1 MKENDHSLAANL
13 LILVTGLTLIL
24 YSKDI
29 EITSP
34 SFFKVSETIGISLV
48 GYAPIRLGIHVKN
61 IFDSHLTSKLIDHN
75 FRYNVR
81 EVKSIKDL
89 PIFIALDIEG
99 CITPPYRTQIDLR
112 KFQRLRGYCDYV
124 KYDNEK
130 KFPPLVIY
138 TGRSQGYVEL
148 LTQALGMTDDNNLD
162 LPFVIENGSALYYPV
177 SKKTEILISPEQRKC
192 IQETHRLL
200 ADKLPNNEFEPKVC
214 MVTINTVAGEETIDE
229 LRQKVWS
236 IINDA
241 KLLDKL
247 IINSTAS
254 AVDVTVAHF
263 DKITGIKK
271 VLDVYYKLRP
281 ENMNKGLDH
290 VVTAADSTS
299 DLCVIKDVGNA
310 YCPSQEAHPEV
321 SEFIEKTFGG
331 ENIIDSNQI
340 DFVMEVIER
349 ETGLRVI

>member
-1 MKENDHSLAANL
+1 MKENNHDLLVNL
-13 LILVTGLTLIL
+13 LILVTGLALIL

-34 SFFKVSETIGISLV
+34 SLFRVSETIGISLS
-48 GYAPIRLGIHVKN
+48 GYAPIRLMMHSKSM
-61 IFDSHLTSKLIDHN
+61 FDARLTSKLIDRN
-75 FRYNVR
+75 FLYKVR
-81 EVKSIKDL
+81 EVESIKDL

-124 KYDNEK
+124 KCDNEG
-130 KFPPLVIY
+130 KFPPIVIY

-148 LTQALGMTDDNNLD
+148 LAQALGTTDNNNLD
-162 LPFVIENGSALYYPV
+162 LPYVIENGSALYYPV
-177 SKKTEILISPEQRKC
+177 SKKTEILITPEQRKC

-229 LRQKVWS
+229 LRQEVWS

-247 IINSTAS
+247 IISSTAS
-254 AVDVTVAHF
+254 AVDITIRNF
-263 DKITGIKK
+263 DKFSGLKR

-281 ENMNKGLDH
+281 ENMGKGLEH
-290 VVTAADSTS
+290 VVTVADSTS
-299 DLCVIKDVGNA
+299 DLCVIKGAGNA
-310 YCPSQEAHPEV
+310 YCPSQEAHPEIC
-321 SEFIEKTFGG
+321 EFIEKTYGH
-331 ENIIDSNQI
+331 ENIIDSSQI